1 MGNRMKEKKPE
12 TEPTRHPGSSGG
24 HSGTNQRRMLFSLIS
39 WISACVMVAL
49 HLPRRP
55 RPQTLGRSSSHLMG
69 ENEGI
74 ALWMMY
80 VTVGETDRRIDG
92 VAEEED

>member
-1 MGNRMKEKKPE
+1 MRDGCTAPAPSPAAADTGKI
-12 TEPTRHPGSSGG
+12 H
-24 HSGTNQRRMLFSLIS
+24 
-39 WISACVMVAL
+39 
-49 HLPRRP
+49 
-55 RPQTLGRSSSHLMG
+55 SHLMG

>member
-1 MGNRMKEKKPE
+1 
-12 TEPTRHPGSSGG
+12 
-24 HSGTNQRRMLFSLIS
+24 
-39 WISACVMVAL
+39 MVVL
-49 HLPRRP
+49 HLPRRL